1 MDKVNNILIEP
12 YSEDAE
18 SAVIACI
25 LMDKEAVDI
34 VTSILSSDDFYFKQN
49 QYIYQAVQ
57 SLAIANKPIDLVSV
71 SEELKRMKKYK
82 EVGGGYLS
90 QVADRPVSSGNVEY
104 YAKVVLE
111 KSTLRHL
118 IKNVQK
124 IERTAREQSK
134 GAEEIVD
141 EAENLILEVRNIKIK
156 EEVVPIKP
164 VLDKV
169 MSDIELRGET
179 HSPVIGVP
187 TGYRRLDDLTLG
199 FSPSN
204 FVVLAGR
211 PSMGKTAL
219 ALNIAVYV
227 TKKENIPVLFFSLEM
242 SKEELVARLLVSET
256 KIDSNRIRRGY
267 LNEEEWIRLN
277 EVSGKF
283 ANLPFYIDT
292 TPNISILDLRAKAR
306 RMKREKDIG
315 IIIVDYIQLVQGPTT
330 ENRQQEVA
338 AISRM
343 LKALARELD
352 VPVLGLSQLSRKP
365 EDRRGNQD
373 PKLSDLRESGSLE
386 QDADVVIF
394 VKRPKA
400 LSENANE
407 DNAEILVAKNR
418 NGPMGKLTLKFLRS
432 SMRFVEMTSEIET
445 L

>member
-1 MDKVNNILIEP
+1 MNKVNNILIEP

-25 LMDKEAVDI
+25 LIDKEAVDI
-34 VTSILSSDDFYFKQN
+34 VTAILSPDDFYFKQN

-57 SLAIANKPIDLVSV
+57 SLVIANKPVDLVSV

-134 GAEEIVD
+134 NAEEIVD

-187 TGYRRLDDLTLG
+187 TGYKRLDDLTLG

-219 ALNIAVYV
+219 ALNIAVYI

-242 SKEELVARLLVSET
+242 SKEELVSRLLVSET

-267 LNEEEWIRLN
+267 LNEEEWMRLN

-352 VPVLGLSQLSRKP
+352 VPVVGLSQLSRKP

-386 QDADVVIF
+386 QDADIVIF
-394 VKRPKA
+394 IKRPKA
-400 LSENANE
+400 LGENASE

-432 SMRFVEMTSEIET
+432 SMRFVETAPEVET
-445 L
+445 I